1 MSMHPQPI
9 PAIPE
14 ETARVAHAILPR
26 GNVWLQMRDEFGT
39 LYEDHDFQD
48 LFPRRGQPA
57 EAPWC
62 LALVTLM
69 QYAEGLTDRQ
79 AAEAVRTRID
89 WKYVLSLELTDPGFD
104 FSVLSE
110 FRGRLLAHGAERRL
124 FDQLLNLCRERGWI
138 KARGKQRTDST
149 HVLAAI
155 RTLRRLECVGETMR
169 HALNILAEVAP
180 AWLLEHMGPAW
191 AERCSSNWC
200 TPRRSFPG
208 YENWMLS
215 KRYGRY
221 GSSTIMPTRR
231 THRGAQ
237 IPNCRPQPCSL
248 LLPMMSKLATA
259 ARKALPGR
267 DTKSILPRP
276 VKLILHI

>member
-26 GNVWLQMRDEFGT
+26 GNVWLQMRDEFAT

-89 WKYVLSLELTDPGFD
+89 WKYVLL
-104 FSVLSE
+104 
-110 FRGRLLAHGAERRL
+110 RRV
-124 FDQLLNLCRERGWI
+124 
-138 KARGKQRTDST
+138 ARGD
-149 HVLAAI
+149 I
-155 RTLRRLECVGETMR
+155 
-169 HALNILAEVAP
+169 
-180 AWLLEHMGPAW
+180 
-191 AERCSSNWC
+191 
-200 TPRRSFPG
+200 PG
-208 YENWMLS
+208 
-215 KRYGRY
+215 
-221 GSSTIMPTRR
+221 
-231 THRGAQ
+231 
-237 IPNCRPQPCSL
+237 
-248 LLPMMSKLATA
+248 A
-259 ARKALPGR
+259 ARKNEKGG
-267 DTKSILPRP
+267 S
-276 VKLILHI
+276 